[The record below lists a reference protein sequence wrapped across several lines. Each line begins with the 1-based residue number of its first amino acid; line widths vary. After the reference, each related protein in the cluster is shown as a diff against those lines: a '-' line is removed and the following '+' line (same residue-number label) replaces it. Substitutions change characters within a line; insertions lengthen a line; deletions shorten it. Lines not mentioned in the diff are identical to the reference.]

1 MAIDES
7 KYPPAYINPFM
18 DKLYEW
24 GYVEGLWEDK
34 RELLVELDD
43 GFSPS
48 ESLKSFLLKNG
59 IPEWYYKN
67 GWKALIGAGHISQI
81 INAWNG
87 NYRYGHFYGEG
98 GDIAW
103 PDNTYQQ
110 MGDIK
115 VAVEQWDDVVSTV
128 GINSDAQ
135 RDKYNLWWYNP
146 IIFTPT
152 EGESWFGDS
161 KLGPQFYSL
170 NWKENP
176 FDSIK

>member
-24 GYVEGLWEDK
+24 GYAEGLWEDK
-34 RELLVELDD
+34 RELLMELDA
-43 GFSPS
+43 GSSPS
-48 ESLKSFLLKNG
+48 ESLKSFLLKND

-67 GWKALIGAGHISQI
+67 GWKTLIGAGHISQI
-81 INAWNG
+81 ISAWNG
-87 NYRYGHFYGEG
+87 NYPYGHFYGEG
-98 GDIAW
+98 SEIDW
-103 PDNTYQQ
+103 PEYKFQQ

-115 VAVEQWDDVVSTV
+115 VAVEQWKNVVPTV
-128 GINSDAQ
+128 GINNNAP
-135 RDKYNLWWYNP
+135 RDIWWYNP

-152 EGESWFGDS
+152 QGKSWFGDS

-176 FDSIK
+176 WDSIK